1 MYDFVIQEKYKI
13 SSNHE
18 FISRYNVSQLVEM
31 LFCASSKQIMDFRG
45 ALFAV
50 YRYADKAD
58 FVEADV
64 NTMREILE
72 LVQQKINSNDYQKY
86 VIDKIQLKQ
95 LDWLCDNEMSRVDYV
110 FEHGKFTEAE
120 LEKAIIELFEQQGYD
135 YVQGKAIHRKYDDI
149 LLLEDLKT
157 YISSRYESESVSDT
171 EMQKIINKIALVSSI
186 PLYNGNKETFWLVNE
201 GFDLERDDMD
211 KVALH
216 IDYIDYEHPKNNIF
230 KVVNQYSIQDV
241 HLRRPDLLIFINGI
255 PIGICEF
262 KTAIEEDTTIYEAW
276 EQITVIFQS

>member
-1 MYDFVIQEKYKI
+1 MYLNMENLQ
-13 SSNHE
+13 
-18 FISRYNVSQLVEM
+18 
-31 LFCASSKQIMDFRG
+31 
-45 ALFAV
+45 
-50 YRYADKAD
+50 
-58 FVEADV
+58 
-64 NTMREILE
+64 T
-72 LVQQKINSNDYQKY
+72 
-86 VIDKIQLKQ
+86 
-95 LDWLCDNEMSRVDYV
+95 
-110 FEHGKFTEAE
+110 E

-276 EQITVIFQS
+276 EQITICYNRDIPKLMKYCFLSIISDGANTKMGSIFTPYEYYYSWNKANDTDKVSNGISSLFTMIAGAFAKERVTALLRILYFILMIAKGMKRLFAAIRSFLRQTKCWQI